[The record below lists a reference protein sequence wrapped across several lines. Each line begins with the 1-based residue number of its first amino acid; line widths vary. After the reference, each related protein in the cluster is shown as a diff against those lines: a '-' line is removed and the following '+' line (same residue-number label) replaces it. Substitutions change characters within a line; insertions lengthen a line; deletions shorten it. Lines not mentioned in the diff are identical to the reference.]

1 MFRIKDISKNVA
13 IKAKYLLKDLRP
25 MWEVTI
31 VEEDINLYLLRFIDY
46 IPCSII
52 INVNEEDIVDLR
64 EEIYDLEIW
73 AYIDEEILYK
83 NPSVLTESEKYRK
96 KSAMESMK
104 KYERYAILLGIFSEL
119 DIK

>member
-13 IKAKYLLKDLRP
+13 IKAKHLSKRTASYVGGNHCRGRYK
-25 MWEVTI
+25 
-31 VEEDINLYLLRFIDY
+31 LYLLRFIDY

-83 NPSVLTESEKYRK
+83 NPSV
-96 KSAMESMK
+96 
-104 KYERYAILLGIFSEL
+104 
-119 DIK
+119 